1 MTLAIAAPG
10 LLLSAVLALFLALA
24 AATAHP
30 MWRWEPL
37 NLSEAAALR
46 DAGEVARLLDEGRDP
61 NRAYVVRAGLL
72 SEQPLELTPMQAA
85 EVTPSQTTLHRSYR
99 FHIASPRA
107 YNVGE

>member
-1 MTLAIAAPG
+1 MNRWMTLAIAAPG

-85 EVTPSQTTLHRSYR
+85 EAARRDEIVQLLRDYGV
-99 FHIASPRA
+99 
-107 YNVGE
+107 VGAR